1 MPKNKR
7 HNQIR
12 NKITEL
18 CDLLPFPRTVKAG
31 LDSQSILRLSISTLK
46 SVKKSNNQTPKFH
59 EQVTKN
65 LKLHCFDCCI
75 TYYVNVSFVFSG
87 FTEIIHI

>member
-12 NKITEL
+12 DKITEL

-31 LDSQSILRLSISTLK
+31 LDSQSTLRLSISSLK
-46 SVKKSNNQTPKFH
+46 SVKYSTKQTANRH
-59 EQVTKN
+59 AQVTIIIFY
-65 LKLHCFDCCI
+65 CFGSLSLI
-75 TYYVNVSFVFSG
+75 M
-87 FTEIIHI
+87 